1 MWLLC
6 PFIDSSDHCRGLERF
21 QTFVPS
27 HNLLGFANQGNTAF
41 RKARLG
47 RVGKGQVAPL
57 ETRPTGPGAMS
68 LCHDSEG
75 RHQLD
80 AAAGNVMKADVEL

>member
-47 RVGKGQVAPL
+47 RGDIDSSDLP
-57 ETRPTGPGAMS
+57 RPGAGCS
-68 LCHDSEG
+68 NVVPWRQLLGVPRYQGNTAVRKARFG
-75 RHQLD
+75 RR
-80 AAAGNVMKADVEL
+80 